1 MRNSIDHHAER
12 LKNILMDVGVRK
24 SFLSDAP
31 KQESK
36 AVKAFVVSN
45 AGNALKT
52 KPKGYSADHKDIE
65 LLRLRN
71 YTIGSKL
78 TGQDVTGAG
87 GMDRV
92 VGLMTCMK
100 PFITYLNSVVM
111 PDEGGSEDDESA
123 SAASSEEEESA
134 S

>member
-1 MRNSIDHHAER
+1 MRNSIDHHPER
-12 LKNILMDVGVRK
+12 LKKILMEVGVRK
-24 SFLSDAP
+24 SFLSDAR

-36 AVKAFVVSN
+36 AVKAFVASN

-78 TGQDVTGAG
+78 TGQDVTGAD

-92 VGLMTCMK
+92 VGLMRCMK
-100 PFITYLNSVVM
+100 PFIMYLNSVVM
-111 PDEGGSEDDESA
+111 PDEGPSEDDESA
-123 SAASSEEEESA
+123 STAISAEEES

>member
-1 MRNSIDHHAER
+1 MRNSIDHHPER

-78 TGQDVTGAG
+78 TGQDVTGTG

-92 VGLMTCMK
+92 VGLMSCMK
-100 PFITYLNSVVM
+100 PFIMYLNSVVM
-111 PDEGGSEDDESA
+111 PDEGGSEDDDEPA
-123 SAASSEEEESA
+123 SAASSEAEES